1 MEEVSAMSLTLALSF
16 TNLGPYHLAR
26 LRAVAD
32 RLRARGGRLIAYE
45 TAGSERL
52 YPWQTT
58 RGSEPFDWV
67 TLFPG
72 RTLETISAG
81 ACARAIRRALERDQP
96 DALATAGYYRPEA
109 TAALGWARRAVRPAI
124 LMSESQ
130 AIDHRRT
137 WWKET
142 LKGWHVRR
150 FSAALVGGPR
160 HRDYLCGLGM
170 PRDRITLG
178 YNAVDNA
185 ALAGAAS
192 HARASSE
199 GRRGLPAAPYFLA
212 VSRFVPEK
220 NLPRLI
226 AAFAAY
232 RRAAA
237 HGESPAWDLALCGSG
252 GGADAVERAIA
263 SSGFSTAIH
272 RPGFLQADELA
283 RWYAF
288 ASAFVHPSL
297 LEPWGLVV
305 NEAAACALPLLV
317 SDRAGCVDT
326 LVPHG
331 LPELATGARFDP
343 RSQDEIAARLQW
355 IASLP
360 DGERQ
365 AMGQRAAEQVSEW
378 GPERF
383 AQGLLEALVLATG
396 GRTRAVLRG
405 ARRPHWSNRP
415 ARRATHLTPAL
426 PHEGGGRTRSSL
438 R

>member
-1 MEEVSAMSLTLALSF
+1 MSLTVAISF
-16 TNLGPYHLAR
+16 TNFGPYHLAR
-26 LRAVAD
+26 LRALAD

-58 RGSEPFDWV
+58 RGIEPFDWV

-72 RTLETISAG
+72 RALETIPSSV
-81 ACARAIRRALERDQP
+81 CARAMRRALDRDGP

-109 TAALGWARRAVRPAI
+109 TAALGWARRAGRPAI

-130 AIDHRRT
+130 AIDHRRS

-142 LKGWHVRR
+142 LKGWRVRR

-185 ALAGAAS
+185 ALARAAVP
-192 HARASSE
+192 ARQAPE
-199 GRRGLPAAPYFLA
+199 RRRGLGLPAAPYFLA
-212 VSRFVPEK
+212 VSRFAPEK

-232 RRAAA
+232 RRVSARRAA
-237 HGESPAWDLALCGSG
+237 PAWDLALCGSG
-252 GGADAVERAIA
+252 PGADAVERAVAA
-263 SSGFSTAIH
+263 SGCADAIH
-272 RPGFLQADELA
+272 RPGFLQSDALA
-283 RWYAF
+283 HWYAF

-305 NEAAACALPLLV
+305 NEAAAAALPLLV

-326 LVPHG
+326 LVPLG
-331 LPELATGARFDP
+331 PPETATGVRFDP
-343 RSQDEIAARLQW
+343 SSQDEITARLQW
-355 IASLP
+355 IAELS
-360 DGERQ
+360 DAARQ
-365 AMGQRAAEQVSEW
+365 AMGQRAAEQVAQW

-383 AQGLLEALVLATG
+383 AQGLLEALILAMG
-396 GRTRAVLRG
+396 ARTRVVPHGDGRPHFDFAPARPTG
-405 ARRPHWSNRP
+405 ARRH
-415 ARRATHLTPAL
+415 ALKRRSAL
-426 PHEGGGRTRSSL
+426 R
-438 R
+438 

>member
-1 MEEVSAMSLTLALSF
+1 MSLTLALSF
-16 TNLGPYHLAR
+16 TNFGPYHLAR

-58 RGSEPFDWV
+58 RGTEPFDWV

-72 RTLETISAG
+72 RALETISAG
-81 ACARAIRRALERDQP
+81 ACARAIRRALDRDQP
-96 DALATAGYYRPEA
+96 DALATAGYYRSET
-109 TAALGWARRAVRPAI
+109 TAALGWARRASRPAI

-142 LKGWHVRR
+142 LKGYRVRR

-178 YNAVDNA
+178 YNAVDNG
-185 ALAGAAS
+185 ALARAAAGARQS
-192 HARASSE
+192 RE

-232 RRAAA
+232 RRATTRRD
-237 HGESPAWDLALCGSG
+237 SPAWDLALCGSG
-252 GGADAVERAIA
+252 SGADAVERAIA
-263 SSGFSTAIH
+263 ASGCSAAIH
-272 RPGFLQADELA
+272 RPGFLQTDELA

-331 LPELATGARFDP
+331 VPERATGARFDP

-355 IASLP
+355 IAGLP
-360 DGERQ
+360 DAERY

-396 GRTRAVLRG
+396 GRTRAVPRSDG
-405 ARRPHWSNRP
+405 RPHFYFAQSRTK
-415 ARRATHLTPAL
+415 RAKRQAL
-426 PHEGGGRTRSSL
+426 VRRSSL
-438 R
+438 